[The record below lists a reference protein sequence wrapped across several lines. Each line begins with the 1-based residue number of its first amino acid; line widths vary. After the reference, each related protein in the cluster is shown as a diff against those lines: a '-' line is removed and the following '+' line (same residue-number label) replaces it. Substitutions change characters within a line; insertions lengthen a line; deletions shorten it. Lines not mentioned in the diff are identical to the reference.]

1 VNTHGAAA
9 RGGFVTVDRALHPPG
24 STLNV
29 LYRGD
34 WNDAEFAAPPVES
47 PRPVIDDGGRS
58 AVRIDL
64 PAAGMLILG

>member
-1 VNTHGAAA
+1 VNTHGAAV
-9 RGGFVTVDRALHPPG
+9 RGGFVTVDRVLHPPG

-34 WNDAEFAAPPVES
+34 WTDAELAAPPVEL
-47 PRPVIDDGGRS
+47 PRTVLDDGGRS